1 LNGLQNLLPAL
12 NRLVRGDR
20 SAAVKTLL
28 LPAFVVM
35 MLAMLVL
42 PLPPFLLD
50 LLFTFN
56 IAIALMVMMVSAQM
70 VKPLDFAA
78 LPTVLLITTLLRLSL
93 NVASTRVVLM
103 EGHTGPGAAG
113 KVIEAFGQF
122 LIGGNFAVGLIVFA
136 ILVVINFVVVT
147 KGAERIAE
155 VGARF
160 ALDAMPGKQMAID
173 ADLNAGLIDEKEAR
187 RRRSE
192 VSEEAD
198 FFGSM
203 DGASKFVR
211 GDAIAGLLILFVTI
225 IGGFIIG
232 MTMHG
237 MSAGAAA
244 NSYVV
249 LAVGDALVA
258 QIPAL
263 LISVAAAMV
272 VSRVGKDEDI
282 GSQIRGQVFTSPKA
296 MFITAGIVGA
306 LGLVPGMPHLVF
318 LLIAGSLA
326 WLAWSLSKSQQATA
340 AAAASPPDPVA
351 PPANAEASW
360 DDLTPVDTLGLEV
373 GYRLIALVDKTRSPA
388 GGDLLTRIKGVRKKF
403 AQDVGFLPPPVHIR
417 DNLVELKPGAYRVTL
432 RGAVVG
438 EAEANPGQFLA
449 INPGGVSPQAQQQLP
464 GIKTTDPAF
473 GLPAVWIEE
482 RQKEAAQMAGFTVV
496 DCATVVATHLS
507 HLMQVNAARLL
518 GRVET
523 QQLVD
528 HVTRLAPQL
537 IEDVVPKM
545 VGIATL
551 QRVLQLL
558 LEEGVH
564 IRDMRSIVECLAE
577 HASTVTDPAELAR
590 RIRVHLA
597 PAIVQQIYGAVKE
610 LDVIALDPELER
622 LVTQALSSPHGA
634 ALDPG
639 VADTLARSAADN
651 ARRQEDLG
659 HPACL
664 LVPDGIRAPMARL
677 LRRAAPR
684 LKVLGHSEIP
694 ETHSIRIGSIIGGTA

>member
-1 LNGLQNLLPAL
+1 MDGLAL
-12 NRLVRGDR
+12 SL
-20 SAAVKTLL
+20 KTLL
-28 LPAFVVM
+28 AGGDARATAVKALLLPVFVVL
-35 MLAMLVL
+35 MLAMMVL
-42 PLPPFLLD
+42 PLPPLLLD

-56 IAIALMVMMVSAQM
+56 IALALMVMMVSAQM
-70 VKPLDFAA
+70 VRPLDFAA
-78 LPTVLLITTLLRLSL
+78 LPTVLLVTTLLRLSL

-103 EGHTGPGAAG
+103 EGHTGPAAAG
-113 KVIEAFGQF
+113 RVIEAFGHF

-187 RRRSE
+187 RRRAE
-192 VSEEAD
+192 VGEEAD

-211 GDAIAGLLILFVTI
+211 GDAIAGILILLINIVGGLV
-225 IGGFIIG
+225 IGVA
-232 MTMHG
+232 MHA
-237 MSAGAAA
+237 MAAGEAAR
-244 NSYVV
+244 SYVM

-272 VSRVGKDEDI
+272 VSRVGKSEDI
-282 GSQIRGQVFTSPKA
+282 GTQIRGQVFDSPRA
-296 MFITAGIVGA
+296 LAITAGIVGG
-306 LGLVPGMPHLVF
+306 LGLVPGMPNLVF
-318 LLIAGSLA
+318 LVIAAALGGLGWHLA
-326 WLAWSLSKSQQATA
+326 RTKKRDA
-340 AAAASPPDPVA
+340 AAAQAAETRRGPPPD
-351 PPANAEASW
+351 AEASW

-373 GYRLIALVDKTRSPA
+373 GYRLIGLVDKARD
-388 GGDLLTRIKGVRKKF
+388 GDLLARIKGVRKKF

-417 DNLVELKPGAYRVTL
+417 DNLVELKPSMYRVTL

-438 EAEANPGQFLA
+438 EGEAMPGLWLA
-449 INPGGVSPQAQQQLP
+449 INPGGAQQRLP
-464 GIKTTDPAF
+464 GTETVDPAF

-482 RQKEAAQMAGFTVV
+482 RHKEMAQMAGFTVV
-496 DCATVVATHLS
+496 DCATVIATHLS

-523 QQLVD
+523 QQLVE
-528 HVTRLAPQL
+528 HVTKLAPKL

-545 VGIATL
+545 VGIATV

-564 IRDMRSIVECLAE
+564 IRDLRSIVECLAE
-577 HASTVTDPAELAR
+577 HAATVSDPQELAR
-590 RIRVHLA
+590 RVRTHLA
-597 PAIVQQIYGAVKE
+597 PAIVQQIYGPVKE
-610 LDVIALDPELER
+610 LEVIALDPDLER
-622 LVTQALSSPHGA
+622 LVTQALTSPHGA

-639 VADTLARSAADN
+639 IAETLTRSAADT
-651 ARRQEDLG
+651 ARVAEDRG

-664 LVPDGIRAPMARL
+664 LVPDPIRAQLARL

-684 LKVLGHSEIP
+684 LKVLAHSEIP
-694 ETHSIRIGSIIGGTA
+694 ETHSIRIGSIIGATA